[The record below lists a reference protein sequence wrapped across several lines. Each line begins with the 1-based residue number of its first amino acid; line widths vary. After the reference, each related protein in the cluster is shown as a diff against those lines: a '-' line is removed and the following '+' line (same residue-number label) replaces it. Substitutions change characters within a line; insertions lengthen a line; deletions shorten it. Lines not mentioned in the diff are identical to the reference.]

1 MANQIQATVYQID
14 GNPLVVPL
22 VISFLTSDI
31 LIRENSISTILEVT
45 SSITIYPNSSN
56 LLQEQ
61 TFFVAESISTLLAA
75 ANTNGTTLIQAT
87 ILEINGDP
95 QVPSGVQYCFPA
107 NAGSIWSSVNATTGV
122 NSFLTFKN
130 KNYSASE
137 TETTLVAA
145 ANAGGGGGG
154 GGLLTADNGLTANSS
169 TNVQLGGTLIADTSI
184 NVSSN
189 IFEVINGTRIG
200 INSNTINLYS
210 GNTNGITNNNSRVIL
225 GDFND
230 VNNLTTFYVD
240 DSNRHIYSKLE
251 GISKGLSLDVVGAN
265 DLYWLGKLD
274 LGGEFQGLYFDY
286 ANNTLQLGLLAS
298 PERPH
303 LQINNSTLDL
313 ALTAGAGGINI
324 NYSLGLTNI
333 GDTNSYGN
341 ATNIQIFD
349 QSAIIQSIFAGAANG
364 LYLNLSNG
372 SYYFGDYASIIT
384 ASYLHIDASGG
395 TSTLFSNIIT
405 LSGGGGSGFFM
416 DLATSRTII
425 GDYADIGNNSFLKV
439 DDSEGKISL
448 NTANGLVNIANIQSY
463 ANNAAALAAG
473 LVVGDL
479 YRGSGLGFDDFLLIV
494 H

>member
-14 GNPLVVPL
+14 GNPLIAPL
-22 VISFLTSDI
+22 TVSFLTSDI
-31 LIRENSISTILEVT
+31 LIRENTISTILEVA

-61 TFFVAESISTLLAA
+61 TFFVSESISTLLTA

-107 NAGSIWSSVNATTGV
+107 NAGSIWASVNAITGV

-154 GGLLTADNGLTANSS
+154 GGLLTADNGLTAIG
-169 TNVQLGGTLIADTSI
+169 TNVQLGGTLLADTSI
-184 NVSSN
+184 NAASNSFDVS
-189 IFEVINGTRIG
+189 NGQIIG
-200 INSNTINLYS
+200 INAGTINLYAP
-210 GNTNGITNNNSRVIL
+210 NTNGITIRNNEIIL

-230 VNNLTTFYVD
+230 IINLTTFFID
-240 DSNRHIYSKLE
+240 DQNKHIYSKLE

-313 ALTAGAGGINI
+313 ALTSGAAGINI

-333 GDTNSYGN
+333 GDVNSYGN

-349 QSAIIQSIFAGAANG
+349 QSAVIQTIFASAANG

-372 SYYFGDYASIIT
+372 SYYFGDYMGIIT
-384 ASYLHIDASGG
+384 SAYLHIDATSG
-395 TSTLFSNIIT
+395 TSTLISNIIT

-416 DLATSRTII
+416 DLALAQTII
-425 GDYADIGNNSFLKV
+425 GDYANVGNNSFLKV

-448 NTANGLVNIANIQSY
+448 NTANGLVNITNMPSY
-463 ANNAAALAAG
+463 ADNAAALAAG

-479 YRGSGLGFDDFLLIV
+479 YIANGLGFDDFLHIV

>member
-61 TFFVAESISTLLAA
+61 TFFVSESISTLLAA

-107 NAGSIWSSVNATTGV
+107 NAGSIWSSVNAITGV

-154 GGLLTADNGLTANSS
+154 GGLLTADNGLTALG
-169 TNVQLGGTLIADTSI
+169 TNVQLGGTLLADTNIDAANNQLNIGNGQLFSFVSSVTNILSNNGRGIRTDQNNTIIGDIADT
-184 NVSSN
+184 
-189 IFEVINGTRIG
+189 
-200 INSNTINLYS
+200 
-210 GNTNGITNNNSRVIL
+210 
-225 GDFND
+225 
-230 VNNLTTFYVD
+230 NNLTTFYID
-240 DSNRHIYSKLE
+240 DQNKHIYSKLE
-251 GISKGLSLDVVGAN
+251 GINKGLSLDVVGAN
-265 DLYWLGKLD
+265 DLYWLGKLG
-274 LGGEFQGLYFDY
+274 LGGDFQGVYLDY
-286 ANNTLQLGLLAS
+286 ANNNLS
-298 PERPH
+298 
-303 LQINNSTLDL
+303 
-313 ALTAGAGGINI
+313 LTSEAGGINI
-324 NYSLGLTNI
+324 FPSLGLTNI
-333 GDTNSYGN
+333 GDVNSYGQ

-349 QSAIIQSIFAGAANG
+349 QTAIIQTIFAGSANG
-364 LYLNLSNG
+364 FYLNFANG
-372 SYYFGDYASIIT
+372 NHYFGDYIGNISQT
-384 ASYLHIDASGG
+384 YLQIDAGS
-395 TSTLFSNIIT
+395 SASLLFSTQIT
-405 LSGGGGSGFFM
+405 LSGSGGCGFFM
-416 DLATSRTII
+416 DALTARTII
-425 GDYADIGNNSFLKV
+425 GDYANGGNNSFLKV

-448 NTANGLVNIANIQSY
+448 NTANGLVNLANIQSY
-463 ANNAAALAAG
+463 ADNAAALAAG